1 MLRWAQATNEVSIV
15 KVLGLNNPSDMCT
28 KTNLPSDFNHHID
41 AVMCRGSVLPPR
53 LQGSFSTRE
62 SKNRKPNLTGA
73 AVWEANKAQAA
84 TEEVSK
90 QVQFK
95 SKNMAPDR
103 VGDTSWQAEK
113 TQDVDGE
120 DIRFPSKL

>member
-1 MLRWAQATNEVSIV
+1 M
-15 KVLGLNNPSDMCT
+15 P
-28 KTNLPSDFNHHID
+28 
-41 AVMCRGSVLPPR
+41 
-53 LQGSFSTRE
+53 GSFSTRE

-73 AVWEANKAQAA
+73 AAWEANKAHAA

-103 VGDTSWQAEK
+103 VGDTSRQAEK

-120 DIRFPSKL
+120 DLRFPSKL